1 MKKLTK
7 LLLIEMCV
15 LSIVFLLG
23 CSNNKN
29 IKDDI
34 LEENSSTLE
43 SHSNSEGANDNS
55 EKLDNDKKVDVWLA
69 YWDTLDFEE
78 EIDYWSERISNIVYF
93 AAYFNENNE
102 LFVPDDINDTKEII
116 DELYGSEG
124 WGNYISFVND
134 KVCSDGK
141 SSLKDTELLY
151 ELFKSNESIDNHIN
165 EIINIAVEGGY
176 EGIEIDYEK
185 IRKDLDL
192 WDKFTVFLEKL
203 IEVADSY
210 NLPIRVLLEPSTPV
224 DKINLPEGPE
234 YIMMCYNLYGYG
246 TKPGPKAD
254 KAFLL
259 ELVDKMKKV
268 SSNRG
273 YALATGGFDFA
284 DNGQIKAITKQEA
297 EEILADYNGTNMNSE
312 AVVDNE
318 ASVENEITV
327 TRDEDSKCNVFKYTD
342 DNGINHEVWYAD
354 NVTLDYWEGILSEA
368 GEKNISIWKLGETR

>member
-29 IKDDI
+29 IKDEI
-34 LEENSSTLE
+34 LEANSSTLKSE
-43 SHSNSEGANDNS
+43 NNSEESNDNS
-55 EKLDNDKKVDVWLA
+55 EKLDNNKEVDVWLA

-102 LFVPDDINDTKEII
+102 LFVPDDINDTKEIV

-134 KVCSDGK
+134 KVYSDGK

-151 ELFKSNESIDNHIN
+151 ELFKSNESIDNHVN

-192 WDKFTVFLEKL
+192 WDKFTDFLEKL
-203 IEVADSY
+203 IEAADSY
-210 NLPIRVLLEPSTPV
+210 NLPIRVLLEPSTPA

-297 EEILADYNGTNMNSE
+297 EAILSDYNGTNMNSE

-318 ASVENEITV
+318 ITV
-327 TRDEDSKCNVFKYTD
+327 IRDEDSKCNVFKYTD

-354 NVTLDYWEGILSEA
+354 NVTLDYWEDILSEA
-368 GEKNISIWKLGETR
+368 GENNISIWKLGETR

>member
-102 LFVPDDINDTKEII
+102 LFVPDDINDTKEIV

-134 KVCSDGK
+134 KVYSDGK

-151 ELFKSNESIDNHIN
+151 ELFKSNESIDNHVN
-165 EIINIAVEGGY
+165 EIINTAVEGGY

-185 IRKDLDL
+185 IRKDLGL

-203 IEVADSY
+203 IEAADSY

>member
-102 LFVPDDINDTKEII
+102 LFVPDDINDTKEIV

-134 KVCSDGK
+134 KVYSDGK

-151 ELFKSNESIDNHIN
+151 ELFKSNESIDNHVN

>member
-43 SHSNSEGANDNS
+43 SDSNSGELNNNS
-55 EKLDNDKKVDVWLA
+55 EKVDNDKNIDVWLA

-102 LFVPDDINDTKEII
+102 LFVPDDISDTKEII

-134 KVCSDGK
+134 KIYSEGK
-141 SSLKDTELLY
+141 SSLKDTELLH
-151 ELFKSNESIDNHIN
+151 ELFKSNESIDNHVN

-192 WDKFTVFLEKL
+192 WDKFIVFLEKL
-203 IEVADSY
+203 IKAADSY

-254 KAFLL
+254 KVFLL

-268 SSNRG
+268 SVNRG

-297 EEILADYNGTNMNSE
+297 EEILVDYSSSNMNSE
-312 AVVDNE
+312 A
-318 ASVENEITV
+318 AVESKITV
-327 TRDEDSKCNVFKYTD
+327 IRDDDSKCNVFKYTD

-354 NVTLDYWEGILSEA
+354 NVTLDYLEDILSEA

>member
-43 SHSNSEGANDNS
+43 SDSNSGELNNNS
-55 EKLDNDKKVDVWLA
+55 EKVDNDKNIDVWLA

-102 LFVPDDINDTKEII
+102 LFVPDDISDTKEII

-134 KVCSDGK
+134 KIYSEGK
-141 SSLKDTELLY
+141 SSLKDTELLH
-151 ELFKSNESIDNHIN
+151 ELFKSNESIDNHVN

-192 WDKFTVFLEKL
+192 WDKFIVFLEKL
-203 IEVADSY
+203 IKAADSY
-210 NLPIRVLLEPSTPV
+210 NLPIRVLLEPSTPI

-254 KAFLL
+254 KVFLL

-268 SSNRG
+268 SVNRG

-297 EEILADYNGTNMNSE
+297 EEILVDYSSSNMNSE
-312 AVVDNE
+312 A
-318 ASVENEITV
+318 AVESKITII
-327 TRDEDSKCNVFKYTD
+327 RDDDSKCNVFKYTD
-342 DNGINHEVWYAD
+342 NNGINHEVWYAD
-354 NVTLDYWEGILSEA
+354 NVTLDYLEDILSEA

>member
-102 LFVPDDINDTKEII
+102 LFVPDDINDTKEIV

-134 KVCSDGK
+134 KVYSDGK

-151 ELFKSNESIDNHIN
+151 ELFKSNESIDNHVN
-165 EIINIAVEGGY
+165 EIINTAVEGGY

-185 IRKDLDL
+185 IRKDLGL

-203 IEVADSY
+203 IEAADSY

-318 ASVENEITV
+318 ITV

>member
-43 SHSNSEGANDNS
+43 SDSNSGELNNNS
-55 EKLDNDKKVDVWLA
+55 EKVDNDKNVDVWLA

-102 LFVPDDINDTKEII
+102 LFVPDDISDTKEII

-134 KVCSDGK
+134 KIYSEGK
-141 SSLKDTELLY
+141 SSLKDTELLH
-151 ELFKSNESIDNHIN
+151 ELFKSNESIDNHVN

-192 WDKFTVFLEKL
+192 WDKFIVFLEKL
-203 IEVADSY
+203 IKAADSY

-254 KAFLL
+254 KVFLL

-268 SSNRG
+268 SVNRG

-297 EEILADYNGTNMNSE
+297 EEILVDYSSSNMNSE
-312 AVVDNE
+312 A
-318 ASVENEITV
+318 AVESKITV
-327 TRDEDSKCNVFKYTD
+327 IRDDDSKCNVFKYTD
-342 DNGINHEVWYAD
+342 NNGINHEVWYAD
-354 NVTLDYWEGILSEA
+354 NVTLDYLEDILSEA

>member
-93 AAYFNENNE
+93 AAHFNENNE
-102 LFVPDDINDTKEII
+102 LFVPDDINDTKEIV

-134 KVCSDGK
+134 KVYSDGK

-151 ELFKSNESIDNHIN
+151 ELFKSNESIDNHVN
-165 EIINIAVEGGY
+165 EIINTAVEGGY

-203 IEVADSY
+203 IEAADSY

-318 ASVENEITV
+318 ITV

-342 DNGINHEVWYAD
+342 NNGINHEVWYAD
-354 NVTLDYWEGILSEA
+354 NVTLDYLEDILSEA

>member
-43 SHSNSEGANDNS
+43 SDSNSGELNNNS
-55 EKLDNDKKVDVWLA
+55 EKVDNDKNVDVWLA

-102 LFVPDDINDTKEII
+102 LFVPDDISDTKEII

-134 KVCSDGK
+134 KIYSEGK
-141 SSLKDTELLY
+141 SSLKDTELLH
-151 ELFKSNESIDNHIN
+151 ELFKSNESIDNHVN

-192 WDKFTVFLEKL
+192 WDKFIVFLEKL
-203 IEVADSY
+203 IKAADSY
-210 NLPIRVLLEPSTPV
+210 NLPIRVLLEPSTPI

-254 KAFLL
+254 KVFLL

-268 SSNRG
+268 SVNRG

-297 EEILADYNGTNMNSE
+297 EEILVDYSSSNMNSE
-312 AVVDNE
+312 A
-318 ASVENEITV
+318 AVESKITV
-327 TRDEDSKCNVFKYTD
+327 IRDDDSKCNVFKYTD

-354 NVTLDYWEGILSEA
+354 NVTLDYLEDILSEA